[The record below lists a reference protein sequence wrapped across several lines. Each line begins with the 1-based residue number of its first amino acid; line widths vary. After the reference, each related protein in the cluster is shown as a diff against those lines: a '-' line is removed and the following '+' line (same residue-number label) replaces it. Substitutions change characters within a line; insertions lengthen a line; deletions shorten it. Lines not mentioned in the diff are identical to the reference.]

1 VQYLQPSMGWIFWD
15 KGQKLS
21 MSDGELAYTS
31 FNRAL
36 RSVTINRCNISQ
48 NGGSIHPTQ
57 KPVKLYE
64 WILQNY
70 AKEGDNIFDSH
81 LGSMSSVIAC
91 YNLGFDIT
99 GCELDKDYF
108 EAGNE
113 RVNTHISQCNLLI
126 KEPQKEII
134 LPQKIE
140 LF

>member
-1 VQYLQPSMGWIFWD
+1 MCEYAWTSIQSPSKIFR
-15 KGQKLS
+15 
-21 MSDGELAYTS
+21 Y
-31 FNRAL
+31 
-36 RSVTINRCNISQ
+36 SVLNEKNK
-48 NGGSIHPTQ
+48 IHPTQ

-81 LGSMSSVIAC
+81 LGSASSVIAC

-108 EAGNE
+108 EAANK

-126 KEPQKEII
+126 EEPQKEII
-134 LPQKIE
+134 LPQNIE